1 MSIAIPSRGDPLPH
15 SVAACNDDVLYRRI
29 SWRLIPMLFIGY
41 MVSYLDRTNVGYAQ
55 LQMRE
60 TLAFGDVVFGLGAA
74 AFFVGYMLFE
84 IPSNLLLV
92 RIGIKKTMLRIMLLW
107 GLASMATMWV
117 GTERQFY
124 FVRFLVGVFEAGFV
138 PGVLYYLTLWYPVQ
152 RRGRATALFFM
163 GFAVAPI
170 VAGPV
175 AGAVMTYMQGLGGLQ
190 GWQWLFVV
198 EGIPALVLALVC
210 WRWMDDKPADATWLS
225 PQERDR
231 VAALLTEDARHAH
244 MPKKWYAGLNDSRAW
259 GLGLVSFLLVCSIFA
274 LTFWQPTLLKG
285 MGLSLMQVG
294 LAAVVPAVASAVAAL
309 WLGGR
314 SDRLRERRWH
324 LTVSALIAAL
334 GMVLTAVFTTNVV
347 AAVLS
352 LALATAGLAAAM
364 AILYASPGEVLP
376 GASLPAGIALITTL
390 SNCGGVVAPL
400 LVAKLKEATG
410 GFTLSLLILA
420 GGLVLAAV
428 VFQAVLGSRRT

>member
-1 MSIAIPSRGDPLPH
+1 MSIAISSRGDPLPH
-15 SVAACNDDVLYRRI
+15 SAAANSDDALYRRI

-60 TLAFGDVVFGLGAA
+60 TLAFGDVVFGMGAA

-117 GTERQFY
+117 STEPQFY

-210 WRWMDDKPADATWLS
+210 WRWMDDKPADASWLS

-231 VAALLTEDARHAH
+231 VAVVLTEDARSAH
-244 MPKKWYAGLNDSRAW
+244 VTKKWYAGLNDPRAW

-294 LAAVVPAVASAVAAL
+294 LAAVVPAVASAAAAL

-352 LALATAGLAAAM
+352 LALASAGLAAAM

-376 GASLPAGIALITTL
+376 GASLAAGIALITTL

-428 VFQAVLGSRRT
+428 VFQTVLGSRRT

>member
-15 SVAACNDDVLYRRI
+15 SAAASSDDALYRRI

-60 TLAFGDVVFGLGAA
+60 TLAFGDVVFGMGAA

-92 RIGIKKTMLRIMLLW
+92 RVGIKKTMLRIMLLW

-117 GTERQFY
+117 STERQFY
-124 FVRFLVGVFEAGFV
+124 CVRFLVGVFEAGFV

-163 GFAVAPI
+163 GFAAAPI
-170 VAGPV
+170 VAGPL

-210 WRWMDDKPADATWLS
+210 WRWMDDQPADAAWLS
-225 PQERDR
+225 PQDRAR
-231 VAALLTEDARHAH
+231 VATLLTEDARHAH
-244 MPKKWYAGLNDSRAW
+244 LPPTWYAGLNEPRAW

-294 LAAVVPAVASAVAAL
+294 LAAVVPAVASAAAAL
-309 WLGGR
+309 WLGAR

-334 GMVLTAVFTTNVV
+334 GMVLTAVATTNVV

-352 LALATAGLAAAM
+352 LALASAGLAAAM

-376 GASLPAGIALITTL
+376 GSSLPAGIALITTL

-410 GFTLSLLILA
+410 GFTLSLLILS

-428 VFQAVLGSRRT
+428 VFQSVLGSRRT